1 VQEPLFPVTGP
12 DSGGYERGTG
22 APSRSTGT
30 QGTVGAILIVLA
42 LGLALR
48 LILAYLLPGSGFEA
62 DLTSFRFWAAWLGA
76 HGPGGFYAQEFF
88 HDYTPGYLYVL
99 WVVGAVGNAF
109 GGVGDLIKIPPILA
123 DVALGYVVWSMV
135 RELGGRPRLALLG
148 ALVVMVNPIFWF
160 DNVVWGQVDS
170 VGVVFL
176 LLGLRGLW
184 RDQPERAAIYT
195 VIAAIVKPQLGILVP
210 LVAIVTIRRALWPID
225 GGTTAS
231 GDRAAGPLDRL
242 RAWERRTGR
251 PLRIVST
258 GLAGFLTA
266 VVLCWPF
273 GLSVLEPTGSAPFFT
288 SGLIDQIVIAGGG
301 YPFLT
306 VNAYNAW
313 AVVPSDL
320 GLSLAT
326 SGQWVCDAAGIGLDR
341 CTAGVAQF
349 GPIPAVAVGAGLLVA
364 GMVSVLWVA
373 ARRPDR
379 LTLLVAL
386 AVLALAF
393 FALPTRVHERYGF
406 PFFALG
412 AILFAV
418 SPRWRVAYVV
428 LSIATFANMYVVLT
442 TLYPPTDPAISPVRD
457 WLGIGELLRSPAG
470 VAIVALLHTGAFLWA
485 WLQLRGSA
493 ARRLAAEVVAAATDA
508 AGPVAGLDPPGTR
521 PPVALPPR
529 SSVAGFAASTA
540 AAAVAVPVASTA
552 FALPSSPPLPAS
564 RPSPVSTPA
573 RAPASAPVSAR
584 MSAPPSRA
592 RPAARS
598 MPSWSAPR
606 SFMEA
611 GWTGWLRDRLTE
623 RPIRADR
630 SRSLIGEG
638 GGRLDRV
645 DAWFLV
651 VLILVTLGLRTF
663 RLAEPYQMHFDEVYH
678 ARTATEFLQDW
689 RYGQSHDIYE
699 WTHPHLAKYIM
710 AGGIALWGADRVE
723 ATSDLAI
730 PVRSVAIEHRR
741 VDALTGQRAGERLH
755 VATGDEIRTFDLRT
769 RALVGVTPAP
779 RAITLTVDATA
790 DRLVVGS
797 TDGRVGT
804 VDLASIG
811 TDGIAPGG
819 APVELAALAHPVTH
833 LLVTDDGATI
843 LAASDSELDAVDA
856 VDGTIVGSVELPG
869 IADLSDAGT
878 GPALTT
884 TPGAIDGPAAV
895 ASTLAD
901 LLDGDAADYEA
912 RLAAASPD
920 ATVILGS
927 PGSGDKRKAVEAA
940 IADGRLAGVE
950 IVDLPR
956 VAVATA
962 DGVSFIDPTTAGV
975 SGSIAMEGGAHGLA
989 LVTGIDDPKLYVT
1002 TGSVDEPGYAVI
1014 TVGGD
1019 AAANGPVDRGRH
1031 PLPGP
1036 GTRIAYDDASQ
1047 QVHVLGRAPASRGP
1061 DAGWTVYVIE
1071 PHANA
1076 VYADAALPAG
1086 MVPAAWAMD
1095 VESQYMTDDPEQLL
1109 VLGEDGQSASIDV
1122 GSHAFAWRLPG
1133 VIAGVLM
1140 AVCLYLLARI
1150 LFRRRL
1156 VAGLTAAFVVLD
1168 GMFFVQSRIGMNDVY
1183 VGLFIVAAYAL
1194 FAAVWTGWW
1203 RWRGAFWVAMPVVGL
1218 LLGLALASKWVAA
1231 YAIGALA
1238 LLLLVRSALG
1248 RVLAI
1253 LGLIGIT
1260 TVLGYL
1266 AITPAGVG
1274 IGNIPFI
1281 TIMVGLTLV
1290 AVVTAVFHPI
1300 AWTDDETRLAV
1311 FAPIVAAAAVIV
1323 GALATGH
1330 LRTAVAVGPVTITP
1344 LVVALV
1350 LALGSVLAYAAFR
1363 IGGWLGYGP
1372 FADRSRPADSMTGLP
1387 SVEPPAAAPTG
1398 WLRPGWFV
1406 GVPMIWAALSLVAIP
1421 VVVYVASYLPW
1432 AAIENHQLWAGV
1444 PAGHTGQTLVQLT
1457 GQMYAYHNGL
1467 DSPHPASSPWWAWP
1481 FDLKPVWFYQEGFA
1495 AGTSAAIYD
1504 AGNLVIWWFGI
1515 IGLGFAAVMAFRRR
1529 SLALALITIGFA
1541 AQWVS
1546 WARIDRAAFQY
1557 HYYTALPFLVLAL
1570 AYLVAELWHGAAR
1583 RTWLVARAAAALAIV
1598 APAALW
1604 LFARPL
1610 CGLVGVTIVNPGSAA
1625 CPAVIPDFVVSVRS
1639 LALLGVM
1646 AVGAVVLARGLLALG
1661 RNADD
1666 APSETRAMG
1675 REVIAASAVAIGIVV
1690 AALLPDSAI
1699 VTWTGIPVEPIALIV
1714 ALPLLYLAGQVFAAR
1729 DARRFVVGLLVAVAA
1744 WFVVWYPNIA
1754 AVPLPS
1760 TMVNAYQGL
1769 LPTYLYAF
1777 QFPVN
1782 NVARP
1787 STSLFGPTLVLL
1799 GIAIAV
1805 TCLVVAYSASVWRS
1819 ALAESPAD
1827 AGAAAGSSDGSA
1839 SGSDGLA
1846 RTGGGGA

>member
-1 VQEPLFPVTGP
+1 MTGP

-76 HGPGGFYAQEFF
+76 HGPGGFYAQVFF
-88 HDYTPGYLYVL
+88 HDYTPGYLYIL
-99 WVVGAVGNAF
+99 WVVGAIGNAF

-123 DVALGYVVWSMV
+123 DLGLGYLVWSMV
-135 RELGGRPRLALLG
+135 RELGGRQRLALLG
-148 ALVVMVNPIFWF
+148 AFVVMVNPIFWF

-210 LVAIVTIRRALWPID
+210 LVAVVTIRRALWPVRD
-225 GGTTAS
+225 GSAAAAAS
-231 GDRAAGPLDRL
+231 GERHTEPADGWLDRA
-242 RAWERRTGR
+242 RAWERRTGH
-251 PLRIVST
+251 PIRILST
-258 GLAGFLTA
+258 GLAGFITA

-273 GLSVLEPTGSAPFFT
+273 GLSVLELSSRPPFFT

-326 SGQWVCDAAGIGLDR
+326 SGQWVCDAAGVGLDR
-341 CTAGVAQF
+341 CMAGVAQF
-349 GPIPAVAVGAGLLVA
+349 GAIPAVAVGAVLLAA
-364 GMVSVLWVA
+364 GIVSVLWVA

-442 TLYPPTDPAISPVRD
+442 TLYPPDDPALSPVRD
-457 WLGIGELLRSPAG
+457 WLGVGELIRSPIG
-470 VAIVALLHTGAFLWA
+470 VGVVALLHTAAFVWA
-485 WLQLRGSA
+485 WLQLRRGA
-493 ARRLAAEVVAAATDA
+493 ARRLEAELEAASTEPGDGMAALEPPETAVGPEPA
-508 AGPVAGLDPPGTR
+508 PVAG
-521 PPVALPPR
+521 
-529 SSVAGFAASTA
+529 SSVTPFGVTTTA
-540 AAAVAVPVASTA
+540 AVSAPVASA
-552 FALPSSPPLPAS
+552 ASALAI
-564 RPSPVSTPA
+564 PSPATPS
-573 RAPASAPVSAR
+573 RTSEDVMPAVQ
-584 MSAPPSRA
+584 PPSIEPPPPDRGA
-592 RPAARS
+592 GVS
-598 MPSWSAPR
+598 MPTWSAPR

-611 GWTGWLRDRLTE
+611 GWTGWLRDRVTE

-630 SRSLIGEG
+630 SRLLVGEG
-638 GGRLDRV
+638 GGRLDRL

-651 VLILVTLGLRTF
+651 VVIVATLGLRTF

-689 RYGQSHDIYE
+689 RYGESHDIYE
-699 WTHPHLAKYIM
+699 WTHPHLAKYVM
-710 AGGIALWGADRVE
+710 AGGLVLWGGDHVE
-723 ATSDLAI
+723 TTSDLAI

-741 VDALTGQRAGERLH
+741 VDAVSGQRAGERLH
-755 VATGDEIRTFDLRT
+755 VATGDEIRTFDLRS

-779 RAITLTVDATA
+779 GAVAFAIDPSGE
-790 DRLVVGS
+790 RLVVGYA
-797 TDGRVGT
+797 DGRIGT
-804 VDLASIG
+804 VDLAAIG
-811 TDGIAPGG
+811 AEGSGPAG
-819 APVELAALAHPVTH
+819 APVELAALDHPVTH

-843 LAASDSELDAVDA
+843 LAASDDELTAIDA
-856 VDGTIVGSVELPG
+856 VDGTPVGSVALPG

-884 TPGAIDGPAAV
+884 TPDAIDGPAAL

-901 LLDGDAADYEA
+901 LLGGDAADYEA
-912 RLAAASPD
+912 RLAGASPD

-927 PGSGDKRKAVEAA
+927 PGSGDTRKAVEAA
-940 IADGRLAGVE
+940 IADGRLAGVD

-962 DGVSFIDPTTAGV
+962 DGVSFIDPATAGV
-975 SGSIAMEGGAHGLA
+975 SSSIAIDGGAHGLA

-1002 TGSVDEPGYAVI
+1002 TGTAATPEYAVI
-1014 TVGGD
+1014 AVGGD
-1019 AAANGPVDRGRH
+1019 DAANGPVDRGRH
-1031 PLPGP
+1031 PLPGL

-1047 QVHVLGRAPASRGP
+1047 QVHVLGRAPASRGT

-1086 MVPAAWAMD
+1086 MVPTGWAMD
-1095 VESQYMTDDPEQLL
+1095 VESQYMTDDRQQLL
-1109 VLGEDGQSASIDV
+1109 VLGEDGLSASIDV

-1183 VGLFIVAAYAL
+1183 VGLLIVAAYTL

-1231 YAIGALA
+1231 YAIGALV

-1266 AITPAGVG
+1266 AITPAGLGV
-1274 IGNIPFI
+1274 GNIPFMA
-1281 TIMVGLTLV
+1281 IMVGLTLV

-1300 AWTDDETRLAV
+1300 AWTEDEVRLALV
-1311 FAPIVAAAAVIV
+1311 APLVGAVVIV
-1323 GALATGH
+1323 GGASATGH
-1330 LRTAVAVGPVTITP
+1330 LGTSMALGSVAITP
-1344 LVVALV
+1344 LIVALV
-1350 LALGSVLAYAAFR
+1350 LAAGTVLVYAAFR
-1363 IGGWLGYGP
+1363 IGGGLGYGP
-1372 FADRSRPADSMTGLP
+1372 FAGSAAS
-1387 SVEPPAAAPTG
+1387 AAAPTG
-1398 WLRPGWFV
+1398 WLRPGWLAGLPLV
-1406 GVPMIWAALSLVAIP
+1406 WATLSLIAIP
-1421 VVVYVASYLPW
+1421 LIVYVASYLPW

-1529 SLALALITIGFA
+1529 SLALTLISIGFA

-1570 AYLVAELWHGAAR
+1570 AYLCAELWHGASR

-1604 LFARPL
+1604 LFSRPL
-1610 CGLVGVTIVNPGSAA
+1610 CALVGVTIVNPGSAA

-1646 AVGAVVLARGLLALG
+1646 AVGAVVLVRGLLALG
-1661 RNADD
+1661 RNVDD
-1666 APSETRAMG
+1666 AGSETRAMRRQVVTAG
-1675 REVIAASAVAIGIVV
+1675 AVAVGIVI
-1690 AALLPDSAI
+1690 AALLPDVPV

-1729 DARRFVVGLLVAVAA
+1729 DARRFVAGLLVAAVA

-1754 AVPLPS
+1754 ALPLPS

-1787 STSLFGPTLVLL
+1787 SGSLFGPTLVLL
-1799 GIAIAV
+1799 GVAIAV

-1819 ALAESPAD
+1819 ALAGSPAD
-1827 AGAAAGSSDGSA
+1827 AEAGAGSSDGSA
-1839 SGSDGLA
+1839 GGSDGLA
-1846 RTGGGGA
+1846 RTGGGA